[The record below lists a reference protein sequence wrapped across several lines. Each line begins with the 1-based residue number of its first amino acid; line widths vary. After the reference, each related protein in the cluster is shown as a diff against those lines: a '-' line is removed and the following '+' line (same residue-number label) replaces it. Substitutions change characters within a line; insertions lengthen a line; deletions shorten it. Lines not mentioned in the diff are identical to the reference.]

1 MARASLSGPRLAL
14 ASYRERIRHAVRFL
28 AIKSFR
34 LGGVPVLLRLTNTH
48 THFPRNASRA
58 LPNRNRLERRTEP
71 QGRLSPIPAPKHLN
85 SSAHRLRG
93 RDEFPE
99 LWISLQLL
107 ILTGRQAGSVE
118 EILQRVA
125 T

>member
-1 MARASLSGPRLAL
+1 MPSVFWELNRSGWVESPLCSDGPTHLPPNRLSLR
-14 ASYRERIRHAVRFL
+14 
-28 AIKSFR
+28 
-34 LGGVPVLLRLTNTH
+34 T
-48 THFPRNASRA
+48 ASRA
-58 LPNRNRLERRTEP
+58 LPNRNRLERRTAP
-71 QGRLSPIPAPKHLN
+71 QGRLNPIPTPKHLN
-85 SSAHRLRG
+85 SLAHRLRG

-99 LWISLQLL
+99 LWISLQLF

>member
-1 MARASLSGPRLAL
+1 MARASLSL
-14 ASYRERIRHAVRFL
+14 RIAKESAMPSVFCQLNHSGWVNSLFCSDGL
-28 AIKSFR
+28 TPPPIFPEPP
-34 LGGVPVLLRLTNTH
+34 LGR
-48 THFPRNASRA
+48 SQ
-58 LPNRNRLERRTEP
+58 NRNRLERRTAS

-85 SSAHRLRG
+85 SLAHRLRG